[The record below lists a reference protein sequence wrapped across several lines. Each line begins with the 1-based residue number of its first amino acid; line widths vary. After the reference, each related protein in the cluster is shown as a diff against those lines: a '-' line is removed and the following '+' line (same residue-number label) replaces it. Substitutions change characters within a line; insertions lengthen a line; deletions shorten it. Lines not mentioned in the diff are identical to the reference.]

1 MARKSLRVDPEKLE
15 KVKRAFERTGW
26 TQDEL
31 ASEVDLRTRQPIG
44 KFLSGKTVERKYF
57 QEICFKLDL
66 DWKEVAHLPKNAE
79 SEPEEKEQSNAP
91 PPQDVESELAEKA
104 LDNSWDIDIL
114 VQKAGTL
121 QVSPDKLEQVK
132 QALENFPSVIQA
144 KGDFEREKAVLQEK
158 KRRQGYLDKQDEMR
172 LNQKNLSLAEKFKTL
187 ANKIKLA
194 IQSIEQFF
202 AGEPIERDVF
212 INICSK
218 LKQEWRSILDIDFL
232 RVIVEVVP
240 QIRSHYYNKIQD
252 QCGTLRILD
261 VARPIELDDLYV
273 HVNILDEP
281 ISYARLERSDFP
293 QIYNPT
299 TDEFNRWCL
308 GNVRN
313 PEIPGLEVIENHSKL
328 MVLGRPGAGKSTFL
342 QHIAIQCNQ
351 GQLQADRVPIFIRL
365 KTFAE
370 DASDREDFS
379 LLHYISQ
386 QLDSCGIVKQSVTD
400 KILNYGRA
408 LILLDGL
415 DEVPEE
421 DGDEVV
427 KQIRR
432 FCEKYYKNQFIIS
445 CRIAAQH
452 YKFPNFTDVEV
463 SDFNDEQIEDFAKKW
478 FIAVDK
484 NSEEEGK
491 EKATRFI
498 EKLNLPENQ
507 PIREIAVTPI
517 LLILTCLVFQ
527 SKTEFPSNRAKLY
540 EEGLEILLI
549 KWDESRGIERD
560 NAYKNLS
567 ALRKKQLLSQVAAI
581 TFERGD
587 YFLEQDKLQQLIANY
602 LRTLPDANT
611 DPIQLQLDSEAVLK
625 SIAVQH
631 GLLVERAQRIYSFSH
646 LTFQEHFTAR
656 AIIDSLNPLA
666 LNRLVSHIT
675 KRSWREVF
683 LLAVGMMQPADQLLL
698 SMKQQI
704 DELVADDKLQQ
715 FLAWV
720 NQKSLAVQVADKP
733 TVRAFYL
740 TFILGLD
747 HFHVQQLDQALNN
760 ALVSASVL
768 DDAIN
773 YACVINATKISSD
786 AIIFNNPIGKAFND
800 AYSEFC
806 SLKNDLALA
815 FDLAHNL
822 AHNFN
827 RELVNALHPK
837 FNLKLTHSL
846 QQLKNKLPDPNTDE
860 EKFIEWWQNNGQLWT
875 DKLKLV
881 MIEYRDLGQKSQFS
895 EYQKKLLQQYYYAN
909 KLLVDCLN
917 SGCEGSPKVRE
928 EIKHTL
934 LLPIS
939 ESKTKK
945 HNI

>member
-1 MARKSLRVDPEKLE
+1 MARQSLRVDPEKLE

-44 KFLSGKTVERKYF
+44 KFLNGKTVDRKYF

-66 DWKEVAHLPKNAE
+66 DWKEVAYLPKNIE
-79 SEPEEKEQSNAP
+79 SEQEDKEQSNAP
-91 PPQDVESELAEKA
+91 PSEDVELKLVGKA
-104 LDNSWDIDIL
+104 LDNSSDIDIL
-114 VQKAGTL
+114 VNKAGIL

-132 QALENFPSVIQA
+132 QALEDFPSVIQA

-202 AGEPIERDVF
+202 VGEPIERDVF

-218 LKQEWRSILDIDFL
+218 LKLEWRSILDIDFL

-240 QIRSHYYNKIQD
+240 QIRSHCHNKIQD
-252 QCGTLRILD
+252 QCGTLQILD
-261 VARPIELDDLYV
+261 VARPIELDEIYV

-281 ISYARLERSDFP
+281 ISYTRLDRSDFP

-299 TDEFNRWCL
+299 TNEFNRWGL

-313 PEIPGLEVIENHSKL
+313 PEVPGIEVIENHSKL

-342 QHIAIQCNQ
+342 QYIAIQCNQ

-370 DASDREDFS
+370 DARDREDFS

-386 QLDSCGIVKQSVTD
+386 QLDSCGVVNQSVE
-400 KILNYGRA
+400 KILNYGRV

-415 DEVPEE
+415 DEVPEY

-432 FCEKYYKNQFIIS
+432 FCEKYYKNQFIIT
-445 CRIAAQH
+445 CRIAAQK

-463 SDFNDEQIEDFAKKW
+463 SDFNDKQIKNFAKKW

-484 NSEEEGK
+484 NSEKEGK
-491 EKATRFI
+491 EKANKFI
-498 EKLNLPENQ
+498 KKLNLRENQ

-540 EEGLEILLI
+540 EEGLEILLK

-560 NAYKNLS
+560 NTYKSLS
-567 ALRKKQLLSQVAAI
+567 TLRKKQLLSQVAEI
-581 TFERGD
+581 TFKDGD
-587 YFLEQDKLQQLIANY
+587 YFLEQDKLQKLIGNY

-656 AIIDSLNPLA
+656 AIIDSRA

-675 KRSWREVF
+675 KRNWREVF

-740 TFILGLD
+740 TFILDLD
-747 HFHVQQLDQALNN
+747 YFHAQQLDQALNN
-760 ALVSASVL
+760 ALISASFL

-773 YACVINATKISSD
+773 SACVISATNISSD
-786 AIIFNNPIGKAFND
+786 VIISNNAISQDFND
-800 AYSEFC
+800 TYSEFC
-806 SLKNDLALA
+806 SLKNDLDLA
-815 FDLAHNL
+815 FDLASDP

-827 RELVNALHPK
+827 SELVNALNPK

-846 QQLKNKLPDPNTDE
+846 QQLKNKLPDPNTNE
-860 EKFIEWWQNNGQLWT
+860 EIIEWWQKNGQLWT

-881 MIEYRDLGQKSQFS
+881 MIEYRDFNQKSQFS

-909 KLLVDCLN
+909 NLLVDCLN
-917 SGCEGSPKVRE
+917 SGCEVSPKLCE

-939 ESKTKK
+939 ESKNKK
-945 HNI
+945 L

>member
-1 MARKSLRVDPEKLE
+1 MKLN
-15 KVKRAFERTGW
+15 R
-26 TQDEL
+26 
-31 ASEVDLRTRQPIG
+31 
-44 KFLSGKTVERKYF
+44 
-57 QEICFKLDL
+57 
-66 DWKEVAHLPKNAE
+66 
-79 SEPEEKEQSNAP
+79 
-91 PPQDVESELAEKA
+91 
-104 LDNSWDIDIL
+104 
-114 VQKAGTL
+114 
-121 QVSPDKLEQVK
+121 
-132 QALENFPSVIQA
+132 
-144 KGDFEREKAVLQEK
+144 
-158 KRRQGYLDKQDEMR
+158 
-172 LNQKNLSLAEKFKTL
+172 KNLILAEKFQAL
-187 ANKIKLA
+187 ANNIKLA

-202 AGEPIERDVF
+202 VGEPIEHDVF
-212 INICSK
+212 INICSNLK
-218 LKQEWRSILDIDFL
+218 LEWRSILDIDFL

-252 QCGTLRILD
+252 QCGTLQILD

-273 HVNILDEP
+273 DVNILDEP
-281 ISYARLERSDFP
+281 ISYTRLERSDFP

-308 GNVRN
+308 GKVRK
-313 PEIPGLEVIENHSKL
+313 PGVPGLAVIENYSKL

-379 LLHYISQ
+379 LFHYISQ
-386 QLDSCGIVKQSVTD
+386 QLDSCSIVKQSVTD

-421 DGDEVV
+421 DGDEIV

-445 CRIAAQH
+445 CRIAAQQ
-452 YKFPNFTDVEV
+452 YKFSNFTDVEI

-540 EEGLEILLI
+540 EEGLEILLR
-549 KWDESRGIERD
+549 KWDKSRGIERD
-560 NAYKNLS
+560 NAYKHLS

-581 TFERGD
+581 TFERED
-587 YFLEQDKLQQLIANY
+587 YFLEQDKLQQLIADY
-602 LRTLPDANT
+602 LCTLPNAHI

-625 SIAVQH
+625 SIAAQH

-656 AIIDSLNPLA
+656 AIIDSLSLNLLA
-666 LNRLVSHIT
+666 LNRWVSHIT

-683 LLAVGMMQPADQLLL
+683 LLAVGMMQPADHLLL

-720 NQKSLAVQVADKP
+720 NQKSLVVQVADKP
-733 TVRAFYL
+733 TVRAFYF

-747 HFHVQQLDQALNN
+747 HFHVQQLDHALNN

-773 YACVINATKISSD
+773 YVSGMNTTNISSD
-786 AIIFNNPIGKAFND
+786 AIIFNNAIYKAFND

-806 SLKNDLALA
+806 SLKNDLAIA

-827 RELVNALHPK
+827 SELVNALNPK
-837 FNLKLTHSL
+837 FNKFKLTHSL
-846 QQLKNKLPDPNTDE
+846 QLKNQLHDPHTDE
-860 EKFIEWWQNNGQLWT
+860 EKFIEWWQKNSQIWT

-881 MIEYRDLGQKSQFS
+881 MIEYRDFNEKSQFS
-895 EYQKKLLQQYYYAN
+895 DSQKKLLQQYYYVN

-917 SGCEGSPKVRE
+917 SGCEVSPQVCE

-939 ESKTKK
+939 ESKNKK
-945 HNI
+945 L

>member
-1 MARKSLRVDPEKLE
+1 MARKSLRVDSEKLE

-121 QVSPDKLEQVK
+121 QVSPDKLEQAK
-132 QALENFPSVIQA
+132 QALENFPSVIEA
-144 KGDFEREKAVLQEK
+144 KRDFEREKAMLQEK

-172 LNQKNLSLAEKFKTL
+172 LNQKNLTLAEKFKTL

-218 LKQEWRSILDIDFL
+218 LKLEWRSILDIDFL

-240 QIRSHYYNKIQD
+240 QMRSHCYNKIQD

-261 VARPIELDDLYV
+261 VARSIELDALYV

-281 ISYARLERSDFP
+281 ISYARLELSDLP
-293 QIYNPT
+293 QVYNPK
-299 TDEFNRWCL
+299 TDEFNRWGL
-308 GNVRN
+308 GKVRK
-313 PEIPGLEVIENHSKL
+313 PEIPGLEVIENYSKL

-351 GQLQADRVPIFIRL
+351 GQLQADRVPIFIQL
-365 KTFAE
+365 KTFTE
-370 DASDREDFS
+370 DAKDREDFS

-386 QLDSCGIVKQSVTD
+386 KLGSCGGNQSVTE
-400 KILNYGRA
+400 KILNYGRV

-427 KQIRR
+427 KQISR
-432 FCEKYYKNQFIIS
+432 FCEKYYKNHFIIT
-445 CRIAAQH
+445 CRIAAQQ
-452 YKFPNFTDVEV
+452 YRFPKFTDVEV
-463 SDFNDEQIEDFAKKW
+463 ADFNDEQIEDFAKKW

-498 EKLNLPENQ
+498 EKLNLPTNQ

-540 EEGLEILLI
+540 EEGLEILLR

-683 LLAVGMMQPADQLLL
+683 LLAVGMMKPADELVL

-704 DELVADDKLQQ
+704 DELIADEKLQH
-715 FLAWV
+715 FLTWV
-720 NQKSLAVQVADKP
+720 NQKSSGGDKRP
-733 TVRAFYL
+733 KRQMPKEFYRFCRRA
-740 TFILGLD
+740 
-747 HFHVQQLDQALNN
+747 
-760 ALVSASVL
+760 
-768 DDAIN
+768 
-773 YACVINATKISSD
+773 K
-786 AIIFNNPIGKAFND
+786 
-800 AYSEFC
+800 
-806 SLKNDLALA
+806 
-815 FDLAHNL
+815 
-822 AHNFN
+822 
-827 RELVNALHPK
+827 
-837 FNLKLTHSL
+837 
-846 QQLKNKLPDPNTDE
+846 
-860 EKFIEWWQNNGQLWT
+860 
-875 DKLKLV
+875 
-881 MIEYRDLGQKSQFS
+881 YR
-895 EYQKKLLQQYYYAN
+895 A
-909 KLLVDCLN
+909 
-917 SGCEGSPKVRE
+917 
-928 EIKHTL
+928 
-934 LLPIS
+934 
-939 ESKTKK
+939 
-945 HNI
+945 